1 MDLTIFEVHLDDA
14 SFTANAPFAGG
25 DDQEAEAVETA
36 AEMDAET
43 EEEGGFSIAPLVVG
57 LVVVAAVAL
66 GVRRMLRS
74 EPDEFEHAISD
85 AEAEAETEVPA

>member
-25 DDQEAEAVETA
+25 DEEEAEAVETA
-36 AEMDAET
+36 ADRET
-43 EEEGGFSIAPLVVG
+43 PSDEQGSSIIPLVVG
-57 LVVVAAVAL
+57 LVVVAAVAF

-74 EPDEFEHAISD
+74 EPDEFEQAIPTEE
-85 AEAEAETEVPA
+85 EAESEVPA